1 MSEFCLIKKENTMK
15 NVFIINGGLKYA
27 HSGGKL
33 NYSIT
38 NWSKEVLKDLG
49 LDIRITDINDEFDPK
64 EEVENFKW
72 ADLIIY
78 HVPIWW
84 FQVPFRLKFYIDDVF
99 TAGHNNGM
107 YASDGRSRINPAINY
122 GKGGLMHGKKYMVT
136 STWNA
141 PEEAFTLEGEF
152 FEQKSVDEGVLFGFH
167 KMNEFTGMTRLN
179 SFHFHDIEKNATP
192 ERIDAYQNEYK
203 SFLKAE
209 IEQEFTAI

>member
-1 MSEFCLIKKENTMK
+1 MK

-84 FQVPFRLKFYIDDVF
+84 FKF
-99 TAGHNNGM
+99 
-107 YASDGRSRINPAINY
+107 
-122 GKGGLMHGKKYMVT
+122 
-136 STWNA
+136 
-141 PEEAFTLEGEF
+141 
-152 FEQKSVDEGVLFGFH
+152 LF
-167 KMNEFTGMTRLN
+167 
-179 SFHFHDIEKNATP
+179 D
-192 ERIDAYQNEYK
+192 
-203 SFLKAE
+203 
-209 IEQEFTAI
+209 

>member
-1 MSEFCLIKKENTMK
+1 MNI
-15 NVFIINGGLKYA
+15 FIINGAQNFA
-27 HSGGKL
+27 HSGGAFNKTL
-33 NYSIT
+33 NNWTTEFLQEKGFDFRVT
-38 NWSKEVLKDLG
+38 N
-49 LDIRITDINDEFDPK
+49 INDEFDAF

-84 FQVPFRLKFYIDDVF
+84 FQVPSRLKLYIDDVF
-99 TAGHNNGM
+99 TAGHDNGL
-107 YASDGRSRINPAINY
+107 YASDGRSRKNPAINY
-122 GKGGLMHGKKYMVT
+122 GKGGLMHGKKYLVT

-167 KMNEFTGMTRLN
+167 KMNEFIGMTRLN

-192 ERIDAYQNEYK
+192 ERIEAYQNEYK
-203 SFLKAE
+203 SFLKTE
-209 IEQEFTAI
+209 IEQELVLI